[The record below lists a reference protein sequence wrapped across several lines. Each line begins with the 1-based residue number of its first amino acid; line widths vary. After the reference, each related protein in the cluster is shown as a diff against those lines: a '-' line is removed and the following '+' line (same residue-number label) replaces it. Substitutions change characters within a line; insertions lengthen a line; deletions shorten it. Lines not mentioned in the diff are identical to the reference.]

1 VARAEAF
8 AIADNVVRP
17 GSSKQIDLPV
27 SRLPPGDWARIP
39 MVVIH
44 GREAGPCVWIS
55 GAIHGDELN
64 GIEIVRR
71 VLLRVEPK
79 KLTGT
84 LLAVPIVNHFG
95 VTSGSRY
102 LPDRRDLNRSF
113 PGSSRGSLAGRLAN
127 LFFTTVVSRCSMGI
141 DFHTGSAGRFNL
153 PQIRCD
159 LDDPQTEEMAAAFGA
174 PIVLHA
180 TLRDGSLRSAARKAG
195 ARVLLYEGG
204 EAERF
209 DEVSIERAVD
219 GTLRVLE
226 HVGMRE
232 VESRGEWPRS
242 ARSRSSTWLRAG
254 QSGFFHPRVEV
265 GDRVELG
272 QTLGV
277 IRSSIGRGQSVLR
290 ARTEGLVIAR
300 QKTAVVYLGDALLH
314 VARLSD
320 GRQGPGAEREDAH

>member
-1 VARAEAF
+1 
-8 AIADNVVRP
+8 
-17 GSSKQIDLPV
+17 
-27 SRLPPGDWARIP
+27 
-39 MVVIH
+39 MVVVH

-71 VLLRVEPK
+71 ILLRVDPK
-79 KLTGT
+79 KFSGT

-113 PGSSRGSLAGRLAN
+113 PGSSRGSLAGRLAH

-159 LDDPQTEEMAAAFGA
+159 LDDPETEALAAAFGA
-174 PIVLHA
+174 PIILHA

-204 EAERF
+204 EADRF
-209 DEVSIERAVD
+209 DEVSIKRAVD

-226 HVGMRE
+226 QVGMRNL
-232 VESRGEWPRS
+232 ESGSEWPES
-242 ARSRSSTWLRAG
+242 ACSRSSTWLRAS
-254 QSGFFHPRVEV
+254 QSGFFHPRGEV
-265 GDRVELG
+265 GDRVASG
-272 QTLGV
+272 QILGV
-277 IRSSIGRGQSVLR
+277 IRGSIGRGQAALR
-290 ARTEGLVIAR
+290 ARTDGVLIAR
-300 QKTAVVYLGDALLH
+300 QRTAVVYLGDALLH
-314 VARLSD
+314 VAQLSD